1 MARKIST
8 RRENHTDNSHN
19 AAVPRVN
26 AVLSRENGGH
36 WMPRERELFVVLRIR
51 ARGKKC
57 KVILFF
63 RFFFFLTK
71 IQAVTLRLL
80 ALHLA
85 FQVRN
90 RLESFLYGKLLQ
102 LVFLRIDFI
111 ASEITI

>member
-26 AVLSRENGGH
+26 AILSRENGGH

-63 RFFFFLTK
+63 HFFLFFFF
-71 IQAVTLRLL
+71 
-80 ALHLA
+80 
-85 FQVRN
+85 F
-90 RLESFLYGKLLQ
+90 F
-102 LVFLRIDFI
+102 
-111 ASEITI
+111 

>member
-63 RFFFFLTK
+63 RFFLFFFFFDENTSRNL
-71 IQAVTLRLL
+71 AVTCFTFGVSSSESTRIVSLR
-80 ALHLA
+80 
-85 FQVRN
+85 
-90 RLESFLYGKLLQ
+90 
-102 LVFLRIDFI
+102 
-111 ASEITI
+111 